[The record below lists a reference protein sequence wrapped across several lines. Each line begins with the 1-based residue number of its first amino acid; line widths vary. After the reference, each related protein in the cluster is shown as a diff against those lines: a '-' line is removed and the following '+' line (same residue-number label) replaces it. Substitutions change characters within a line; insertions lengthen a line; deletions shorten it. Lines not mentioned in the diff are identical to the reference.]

1 MSSARALVP
10 GLPTPHAL
18 GTHLPAVYQE
28 DPFAQALT
36 AGLDDVLSPI
46 FATLDNLGAYHD
58 PDEVIGTA
66 LAMLYEDIE
75 DGIIS
80 DARATEPRFSLD
92 EVEAELRALGKIK

>member
-1 MSSARALVP
+1 MRRRRAAIAVA
-10 GLPTPHAL
+10 GKWAVEQGKSTAMTIELPDKQKRMIDL
-18 GTHLPAVYQE
+18 AV
-28 DPFAQALT
+28 A
-36 AGLDDVLSPI
+36 S
-46 FATLDNLGAYHD
+46 GAYHD